1 MSGPEDRSV
10 NPQSLRGDVG
20 AREKILSAALAEFA
34 RFGLAGARVDKIAER
49 AGVNKAMIY
58 YYFSSK
64 AALHKEIVDEY
75 FSQIL
80 PRIRRAFSGSAK
92 LEDALTIFASVY
104 AQAFSTSPEF
114 RLIFLR
120 ELADAESE
128 MIDRVAET
136 IVASG
141 LPKQI
146 ISSFEAG
153 IEQGRFRPVDIRQA
167 FVSFILMNVGYFV
180 LAPLIEKIWGVTDHD
195 QFIAERKEAVIDLF
209 LHGVKTR

>member
-1 MSGPEDRSV
+1 MNKQENGSGKSQPTQADAST
-10 NPQSLRGDVG
+10 
-20 AREKILSAALAEFA
+20 REKILSAALAEFA
-34 RFGLAGARVDKIAER
+34 QYGLAGARVDRIAER

-58 YYFSSK
+58 YHFSSK

-75 FSQIL
+75 FLQIL
-80 PRIRRAFSGSAK
+80 PRVRQAFSGSAK
-92 LEDALTIFASVY
+92 LEDALATFAAVY

-128 MIDRVAET
+128 MIERVAET

-146 ISSFEAG
+146 VNSFEAG
-153 IEQGRFRPVDIRQA
+153 IEQGRFRAVDIRQA

-180 LAPLIEKIWGVTDHD
+180 LAPLIDKIWDVTDRD

-209 LHGVKTR
+209 LHGVKTQ

>member
-1 MSGPEDRSV
+1 MDKQENGLQKAQPTQADGST
-10 NPQSLRGDVG
+10 
-20 AREKILSAALAEFA
+20 REKILSAALAEFA
-34 RFGLAGARVDKIAER
+34 QHGLAGARVDRIAER

-58 YYFSSK
+58 YHFSSK
-64 AALHKEIVDEY
+64 AALHKKIVDEY
-75 FSQIL
+75 FLQIL
-80 PRIRRAFSGSAK
+80 PRVRQALSGSTK
-92 LEDALTIFASVY
+92 LEDALTTFAAVY

-128 MIDRVAET
+128 MMDRVAET
-136 IVASG
+136 VVASG

-146 ISSFEAG
+146 INSFEEG

-180 LAPLIEKIWGVTDHD
+180 LAPLIDKIWDVTDRD
-195 QFIAERKEAVIDLF
+195 RFIAERKETIIDLF
-209 LHGVKTR
+209 LYGVKTR

>member
-1 MSGPEDRSV
+1 MNMQENGSAKAQPSQADG
-10 NPQSLRGDVG
+10 GT
-20 AREKILSAALAEFA
+20 REKILSAALAEFA
-34 RFGLAGARVDKIAER
+34 QHGLAGARVDRIAER

-58 YYFSSK
+58 YHFSSK

-80 PRIRRAFSGSAK
+80 PQVRQAFSGSAK
-92 LEDALTIFASVY
+92 LEDALATFAAVY

-146 ISSFEAG
+146 VNSFEEG

-180 LAPLIEKIWGVTDHD
+180 LAPLIDKIWDVTDRD

-209 LHGVKTR
+209 LHGVKTQ